1 MHLSGPRE
9 LQVGSIDHL
18 SERCRS
24 ISQGALTKK
33 DDLASV
39 ARKLPTPEP
48 GQELWWTVVSGNHEL
63 DRGRRRFYLCNPFEK
78 SLIVASAF
86 GKLRPSRK
94 PGDDHQEWL
103 GKTLIQFLSVSK
115 KFVDGAAAL
124 RDVSFKL
131 EKGDFT
137 FLRGASGAG
146 KSTLL
151 KLIYREFEPTSGQ
164 ILVNGRN
171 VSSIPRK
178 KVPFLRRTIGVVF
191 QDFRLIPRRTIFEN
205 ISYLPQI
212 LGMGQ
217 QERKRL
223 AYQTLRRVGLAQRMN
238 SFPMQLSGG
247 EQQRVA
253 IARALINQPEILIA
267 DEPTGNLDPDL
278 SWEIMRLFV
287 EINGKGTTVLLATHE
302 PSYVRAIGGRILS
315 LDRGR
320 LVGDRI
326 VERQSRLLTD
336 GSVDDELSDP
346 EGEAGESES

>member
-1 MHLSGPRE
+1 M
-9 LQVGSIDHL
+9 
-18 SERCRS
+18 
-24 ISQGALTKK
+24 
-33 DDLASV
+33 
-39 ARKLPTPEP
+39 
-48 GQELWWTVVSGNHEL
+48 
-63 DRGRRRFYLCNPFEK
+63 
-78 SLIVASAF
+78 
-86 GKLRPSRK
+86 
-94 PGDDHQEWL
+94 
-103 GKTLIQFLSVSK
+103 IQFLGVSK
-115 KFVDGAAAL
+115 KFAGGSAAL
-124 RDVSFKL
+124 LDVSFKL
-131 EKGDFT
+131 EQGDFT
-137 FLRGASGAG
+137 FMRGASGAG

-151 KLIYREFEPTSGQ
+151 KLIYREIEPSSGR

-212 LGMGQ
+212 LGVGL

-223 AYQTLRRVGLAQRMN
+223 AYQTLRRVGLAHRMN

-287 EINGKGTTVLLATHE
+287 EINAKGTTVLLATHE
-302 PSYVRAIGGRILS
+302 PSFVRAIGGRVLS

-320 LVGDRI
+320 LVGDRV

-336 GSVDDELSDP
+336 TSVEEDFEDSDNDP
-346 EGEAGESES
+346 EAEGEINREPDEEGS